1 MSEDLRKNPRFIST
15 SGITARIL
23 IGQRALSGTLCDFS
37 ATGFSAILDEAFEG
51 GGGTPIEVAFAD
63 ETGKKQLKLSGLV
76 NNRTPQEGA
85 KTRLGCQITDFHD
98 QSDAYFAFLTS
109 VMYRQGFWKSMAKK
123 PS

>member
-1 MSEDLRKNPRFIST
+1 MSEDLRKNPRFVST

-51 GGGTPIEVAFAD
+51 GGGTPIEVAFVD
-63 ETGKKQLKLSGLV
+63 DTGKKQLKLSALV
-76 NNRTPQEGA
+76 NNQRTQEGA

-98 QSDAYFAFLTS
+98 QSDAYLAFLTS
-109 VMYRQGFWKSMAKK
+109 VMYTQGFWKSMAKK